1 MKNSK
6 QSLLSYEL
14 ELYKQ
19 VYDEENN
26 YRNQFSDRVFKT
38 ITVIVS
44 IIGALI
50 WLIVN
55 FSSIYKNQCCYV
67 RCVNCILLV
76 VCFFL
81 SALIVIYFFKILY
94 GYKETRQMPE
104 DIYNLIEGYKL
115 QTSDEG
121 DIIETVKISLA
132 KSYIDAAIKNSK
144 ENEQRIDMFI
154 TVYKFILVDIVV
166 IATTFLLEV
175 FLQQS

>member
-38 ITVIVS
+38 ITVIIS
-44 IIGALI
+44 IVGALI
-50 WLIVN
+50 WLIVD
-55 FSSIYKNQCCYV
+55 FSSIYKNQCYYV
-67 RCVNCILLV
+67 RCINCILLI
-76 VCFFL
+76 VCLVL
-81 SALIVIYFFKILY
+81 SGLVIVYFFKILY
-94 GYKETRQMPE
+94 GYKDTRQMPE

-115 QTSDEG
+115 QTSDEN
-121 DIIETVKISLA
+121 DIIEVVNKSLA

-144 ENEQRIDMFI
+144 ENEQRINMFKTVYKYILLDIMFI
-154 TVYKFILVDIVV
+154 TI
-166 IATTFLLEV
+166 TFLLEI
-175 FLQQS
+175 FL